1 MFSSTV
7 MGFWWRKEARDGQK
21 DSRAM
26 GYEPEKEGISGN
38 GKEPRA
44 VPGTLLESELPLL
57 DSIGDDIGHHP
68 NLAALH
74 PDIGT

>member
-1 MFSSTV
+1 
-7 MGFWWRKEARDGQK
+7 MGFWWRKAARDGQK
-21 DSRAM
+21 DSRAT
-26 GYEPEKEGISGN
+26 GYEPEKVGISRN
-38 GKEPRA
+38 GKEPRGSFPRA
-44 VPGTLLESELPLL
+44 LLESELPLL

>member
-1 MFSSTV
+1 
-7 MGFWWRKEARDGQK
+7 MGRKIAGRRDTSQK
-21 DSRAM
+21 RWESQEM
-26 GYEPEKEGISGN
+26 EKS
-38 GKEPRA
+38 
-44 VPGTLLESELPLL
+44 PGEVFPGALLESELPLL